1 MESAIKS
8 IIANALKT
16 LQSKHGYNA
25 DTLTA
30 DMFEILFVTSP
41 PAIDIEVV
49 PAPAAAPAPTED
61 AKALK
66 KKESA
71 AKAAATR
78 AKKKE
83 TAPAPAPAPVPAAAP
98 AEALNVAKMT
108 KTHQKHLKTGL
119 DASHRE
125 MNETVEKQFLDFLN
139 ALSAADFKKK
149 KMPEHVTDFLRPPA
163 AAVEAP
169 VADEFGRVVFKGKVY
184 FVGKTSK
191 KVYRNEKDEE
201 DEDAATVKEHVG
213 YWNMNEFKGMEWE
226 TIEWVEEGE

>member
-1 MESAIKS
+1 
-8 IIANALKT
+8 
-16 LQSKHGYNA
+16 
-25 DTLTA
+25 
-30 DMFEILFVTSP
+30 
-41 PAIDIEVV
+41 
-49 PAPAAAPAPTED
+49 
-61 AKALK
+61 
-66 KKESA
+66 
-71 AKAAATR
+71 
-78 AKKKE
+78 
-83 TAPAPAPAPVPAAAP
+83 
-98 AEALNVAKMT
+98 
-108 KTHQKHLKTGL
+108 
-119 DASHRE
+119 

-201 DEDAATVKEHVG
+201 DEDAAIVKEHVG
-213 YWNMNEFKGMEWE
+213 YWNMNEFKGMEWD